1 VEIAINALLTV
12 VGLAMLCFGG
22 NWLVSGGVSIA
33 KKLRISQ
40 MVIGL
45 TVVAYGTSTP
55 ELAASIA
62 ATVGAHTDLI
72 LGNIVGSNISNV
84 GMVIGISA
92 IISPLVVSKA
102 TTRKEVPIMI
112 GVMLL
117 LVAISV
123 DGEIS
128 QYDGILLI
136 AGLIAFTVYTLSR
149 AKKERKQEEEDPA
162 AQKSSV
168 PRAVGLI
175 AIGSGLLYFGGL
187 VTIENVI
194 SIAQGIGISET
205 VAGITIVAIGT
216 SLPELVTSIV
226 AIKKGH
232 TDIGIGTIV
241 GSNIYNILMI
251 MGIASMIT
259 GIAVVPGI
267 FTDYL
272 VMIGF
277 AVVLV
282 AFLRSGIIPRPAGI
296 GLAIAGIICSLVIL
310 IQPQAPEVEVEGD
323 GTVNR
328 PDAEYLQN
336 PQNYNWGQGIGLLL
350 LAVVYALSLRGV
362 GFLFCTSAFLVLGG
376 ILLGERRY
384 TFLIPIS
391 ITASVLVWY
400 LVDQVLTIYLRP
412 WPGWVYY

>member
-1 VEIAINALLTV
+1 VEIAINALLTI
-12 VGLAMLCFGG
+12 VGLVMLCFGG

-40 MVIGL
+40 MIIGL
-45 TVVAYGTSTP
+45 TIVAYGTSTP
-55 ELAASIA
+55 ELAASVA
-62 ATVGAHTDLI
+62 AAIGAHTDLI
-72 LGNIVGSNISNV
+72 LGNVVGSNISNI
-84 GMVIGISA
+84 GMVIGICA
-92 IISPLVVSKA
+92 IVSPLAVSKA

-128 QYDGILLI
+128 QYDGALLI

-149 AKKERKQEEEDPA
+149 AKKERKQEEEDPSV
-162 AQKSSV
+162 QKSSI
-168 PRAVGLI
+168 PKAIGLV
-175 AIGSGLLYFGGL
+175 AIGSGLLYLGGYL
-187 VTIENVI
+187 TIENVVL
-194 SIAQGIGISET
+194 IAQGIGISET
-205 VAGITIVAIGT
+205 VIGITIVAIGT
-216 SLPELVTSIV
+216 SLPELVTSIT

-259 GIAVVPGI
+259 GIAVVPGM

-277 AVVLV
+277 AVVLI

-296 GLAIAGIICSLVIL
+296 GLAIAYAV
-310 IQPQAPEVEVEGD
+310 
-323 GTVNR
+323 
-328 PDAEYLQN
+328 YLG
-336 PQNYNWGQGIGLLL
+336 YTLLL
-350 LAVVYALSLRGV
+350 
-362 GFLFCTSAFLVLGG
+362 
-376 ILLGERRY
+376 
-384 TFLIPIS
+384 
-391 ITASVLVWY
+391 
-400 LVDQVLTIYLRP
+400 
-412 WPGWVYY
+412 